1 MDEKNMVNDIIENY
15 KSVLKNYNSAITDC
29 RNMELRQLFQNQRNS
44 YESFQYEITRLAES
58 KGYYMPDL
66 PASQNEI
73 GNLLKMFTE

>member
-44 YESFQYEITRLAES
+44 YESFQYEISLYLRTP
-58 KGYYMPDL
+58 GNL
-66 PASQNEI
+66 PA
-73 GNLLKMFTE
+73 K